1 MFWTNAKPLTIVY
14 YRFMPKHLGGRGR
27 RTDNKFQTITI
38 SLPPELKAL
47 LDSWA
52 SKELNRS
59 QVVAQLIE
67 AQAQRQGVPS
77 AAVEPVEPRSLPTAA
92 QTPSRPAGEPT
103 APRRDHHA
111 GKTGQRGQTVRLA
124 LSAPVLHV
132 MQRTMPRGQ
141 KWTPAKYAQA
151 EALLRQ
157 GDVLQAQGVDYVTE
171 QGQVMSWR
179 TAEALVKLGILV
191 VPPQ

>member
-1 MFWTNAKPLTIVY
+1 
-14 YRFMPKHLGGRGR
+14 MPKHLGGRGR
-27 RTDNKFQTITI
+27 RAESKYQTITV
-38 SLPPELKAL
+38 SLAPELKTL
-47 LDSWA
+47 LDSWT
-52 SKELNRS
+52 SEGLSRS

-67 AQAQRQGVPS
+67 GHARAQGHPATASQDIQPLDHG
-77 AAVEPVEPRSLPTAA
+77 AA
-92 QTPSRPAGEPT
+92 PSRPAQKLR
-103 APRRDHHA
+103 APSKRDHRA

-171 QGQVMSWR
+171 QGEVMNWR
-179 TAEALVKLGILV
+179 TAEALVKLGVLV
-191 VPPQ
+191 VPPR